1 MGIST
6 AAEAKRATRN
16 LVPLTLWTLGWLLTL
31 ALARFGPDS
40 LWHSAPAINWGAL
53 ILNLALG
60 VGWIVAHVR
69 FLRRVD
75 DLQRKI
81 LIDALALAL
90 GAGLVGGLAYS
101 VANGVGLVGSSNI
114 TLIFCA
120 IMSGAYLLGAL
131 IGTLRYR

>member
-6 AAEAKRATRN
+6 ASEAKRATRS
-16 LVPLTLWTLGWLLTL
+16 LVPLGLWTLGWLLTI

-40 LWHSAPAINWGAL
+40 LWHSAPAISWGAL
-53 ILNLALG
+53 ILNVAVG
-60 VGWIVAHVR
+60 VGWIVAHAR

-90 GAGLVGGLAYS
+90 GAGLVVGLAYS
-101 VANGVGLVGSSNI
+101 VANSVGLVGSANI
-114 TLIFCA
+114 IPIVCA
-120 IMSGAYLLGAL
+120 VMSGTYLLGTL